1 MNTRYSILFESF
13 KIYFPTIASQAVDGY
28 VSGPQEITVYLSD
41 GDKLIYDDCTQTIR
55 YLNKTINNP
64 EEDVW
69 RREFG
74 RRLNEKIY
82 RSGMTQQEV
91 AQQTGI
97 SQQIISRY
105 VSGKATPSAYNM
117 RRLAVAL
124 NCSITELTY
133 FD

>member
-1 MNTRYSILFESF
+1 MNTRYSTLFESF
-13 KIYFPTIASQAVDGY
+13 KRYFPTIASQAVDGY
-28 VSGPQEITVYLSD
+28 VSGTQEITVYF
-41 GDKLIYDDCTQTIR
+41 IYDDCTQTIR
-55 YLNKTINNP
+55 YLNKTIDNP

-69 RREFG
+69 RRELG